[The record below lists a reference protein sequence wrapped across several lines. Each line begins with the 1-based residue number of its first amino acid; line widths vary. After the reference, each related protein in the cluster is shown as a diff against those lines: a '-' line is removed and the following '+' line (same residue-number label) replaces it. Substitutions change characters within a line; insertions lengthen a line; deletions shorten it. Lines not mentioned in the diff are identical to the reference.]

1 MEFELWYLL
10 IVPILFFAGWWCR
23 GKDQQHR
30 DKERQSRAYFKGVNL
45 LLNDQPDKA
54 IDALI
59 EVVKLDPETI
69 ELHHALGNLFSR
81 RGEFDRAVRIH
92 NHLVNRAD
100 LSNSERSLALY
111 ELGQDYLKAG
121 IFDRAE
127 EGFNR
132 LMNEPEYRLDAM
144 RALLKIFCTE
154 KEWFKAIEMAARLEK
169 EAGENHQIDVA
180 HYYCELAD
188 GSLRQKKLE
197 EAKEFLKQALNS
209 DRQSV
214 RALIA
219 LGDIAMLEQNAELAL
234 SYWTRVEQVSPDH
247 MALVI
252 ARMAQAYEQIGH
264 HEQATNIVH
273 RALSDYPGPE
283 TLLIASEFIAKT
295 EGPQAAQ
302 HLLKE
307 ALTNNPNLLAFE
319 LLAEMR
325 LKERPDDVELQ
336 LLVKLLKPEVS
347 RIGRYQCTHC
357 GFQARSFQWSC
368 PGCSSWGSYPPKR
381 Y

>member
-1 MEFELWYLL
+1 MEFELWYFLAA
-10 IVPILFFAGWWCR
+10 PILFVAGWWCR

-59 EVVKLDPETI
+59 EVVQLDPETI

-92 NHLVNRAD
+92 NHLFNRAD
-100 LSNSERSLALY
+100 LPNSERSLALC
-111 ELGQDYLKAG
+111 ELGHDYLKAG

-127 EGFNR
+127 ESFER
-132 LMNEPEYRLDAM
+132 LMDEPEYRLEAM
-144 RALLKIFCTE
+144 RALLKIYCTE

-169 EAGENHQIDVA
+169 EAGENHQNDVA
-180 HYYCELAD
+180 HYYCELSD
-188 GSLRQKKLE
+188 GALRQKKLE
-197 EAKEFLKQALNS
+197 EAKEFLKQALQS

-219 LGDIAMLEQNAELAL
+219 LGDIAMLSGDAELAL
-234 SYWTRVEQVSPDH
+234 SYWNRVEQVSADYLT
-247 MALVI
+247 LVI
-252 ARMAQAYEQIGH
+252 SRMAQAYEKIGH
-264 HEQATNIVH
+264 HEQAANIVH
-273 RALSDYPGPE
+273 RALSNQPGPE

-295 EGPQAAQ
+295 EGSQAAQ
-302 HLLKE
+302 SLLKE
-307 ALTNNPNLLAFE
+307 ALTNRPNLLAFV

-325 LKERPDDVELQ
+325 LKEHPEDSELQ
-336 LLVKLLKPEVS
+336 LLVRLLKPEVS
-347 RIGRYQCTHC
+347 KIGRYQCTQC
-357 GFQARSFQWSC
+357 GFQARTFQWSC